1 MGKLNNF
8 RTYITEME
16 QSEGYSQKKRLSIL
30 LQEINSNFTEMSNEF
45 SKDIILEL
53 SKNMKNAETAQKIL
67 GCLYNRN
74 YNIRNAEDTEMSEIP
89 QANRV
94 IEEAVYELLE
104 HYQDK
109 EGKGS
114 KAREKLLLDCYSKI
128 AGKEGTT
135 GKVIDKLSLEDIDSI
150 IRAKHKKEGIN
161 SNELIDI
168 IYKKAPTIIDTDEK
182 KDFINLIENTIL
194 KEAKKN
200 PDILENPEIFKI
212 FEVLIQSYRD
222 DRKISTSKFSEEK
235 KEGNDEIFN
244 KINEIFN
251 LANNFLLKTK
261 ERYGE
266 QSSKYR
272 RLSEEIFLLKRQAY
286 GYRAMSI
293 QDLQKMFVE
302 MELKKKIDTAESH
315 LSEGIVDRESK
326 QRENDDEDTKTANK
340 MSASEKLS
348 KISDAVILIQQKYP
362 DKGISLGQVFV
373 EENNAAFNGYYIIQM
388 KGVHCYLLEKFNDKE
403 NSALYIVDSK
413 DINNVFELIRDQ
425 RQIVK
430 SHPLVTAVNHKDT
443 QGISKDKSFAAR
455 ICNAIEITM
464 EHDKLSEMWDEAFEL
479 EGIIAK
485 LSGTEDR
492 EDKIKKIEAQ
502 HSELSVLSEL
512 EKAYNEK
519 LTEIEKQIE
528 RVEIIDKKRAEK
540 EKKYL
545 EKSERN

>member
-161 SNELIDI
+161 NNELIDI

-200 PDILENPEIFKI
+200 PDILENP
-212 FEVLIQSYRD
+212 
-222 DRKISTSKFSEEK
+222 
-235 KEGNDEIFN
+235 EIFN

-492 EDKIKKIEAQ
+492 ENKIKKIEAQ

>member
-1 MGKLNNF
+1 MEKLNNF
-8 RTYITEME
+8 RSYIAEME
-16 QSEGYSQKKRLSIL
+16 QSEGYSQKRRLSIL
-30 LQEINSNFTEMSNEF
+30 LQEINNNFMGMSNEF

-53 SKNMKNAETAQKIL
+53 SKNMKNAEAAQKIL
-67 GCLYNRN
+67 GCLFNRN

-104 HYQDK
+104 YYQDK

-244 KINEIFN
+244 KINEVFN

-302 MELKKKIDTAESH
+302 MELKKKIGTAESH
-315 LSEGIVDRESK
+315 ISEGIVDRESK
-326 QRENDDEDTKTANK
+326 QREKDDEDTKTANK

-373 EENNAAFNGYYIIQM
+373 EENNEAFNGYYIIQM

-479 EGIIAK
+479 EDKIAK
-485 LSGTEDR
+485 LSGAEDR

-512 EKAYNEK
+512 EKAYDEK
-519 LTEIEKQIE
+519 LTEIGKQE
-528 RVEIIDKKRAEK
+528 VRVGIIDKKRAEK